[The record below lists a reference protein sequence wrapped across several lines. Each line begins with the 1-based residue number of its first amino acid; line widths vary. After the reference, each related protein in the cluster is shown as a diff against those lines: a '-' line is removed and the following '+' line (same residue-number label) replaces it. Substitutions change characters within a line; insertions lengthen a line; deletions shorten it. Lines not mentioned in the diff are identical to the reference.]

1 MEEHTRMAEPTK
13 ENKKKK
19 GGGAKTVGIVALL
32 AALFGGG
39 GYFGLGIGNPNGGAL
54 PVNLPGTTA
63 APPDVTTEAPKE
75 VTTAAEPETTT
86 EDSIL
91 SIIVK
96 ADGLVYEGRSVTL
109 AELEKAILSDFKA
122 GKEVELTDDHGK
134 EADFR
139 AVETLLKQL
148 TIPFTEK

>member
-1 MEEHTRMAEPTK
+1 MEEHTKMAEPTK

-32 AALFGGG
+32 AALFGSG
-39 GYFGLGIGNPNGGAL
+39 GYFGLGIGHPNGGVI

-63 APPDVTTEAPKE
+63 APPAVTTEAPKE
-75 VTTAAEPETTT
+75 VTTAAPETTT

-91 SIIVK
+91 SITVK

-122 GKEVELTDDHGK
+122 GKEVELTDEHASK
-134 EADFR
+134 SDFE

-148 TIPFTEK
+148 TIPYNVK

>member
-63 APPDVTTEAPKE
+63 APPAVTTEAPKE
-75 VTTAAEPETTT
+75 VTTAAPETTT

-91 SIIVK
+91 SITVK
-96 ADGLVYEGRSVTL
+96 ADGLVYEGRNVTL
-109 AELEKAILSDFKA
+109 AELEKAILSDYKA

-148 TIPFTEK
+148 TIPYNVK

>member
-1 MEEHTRMAEPTK
+1 MAEPTRNAEPTK
-13 ENKKKK
+13 QNKKKK

-63 APPDVTTEAPKE
+63 APPAITTEAPKE
-75 VTTAAEPETTT
+75 VTTEAPETTT

-91 SIIVK
+91 SIVVK
-96 ADGLVYEGRSVTL
+96 ESGLEYEGRTVTL
-109 AELEKAILSDFKA
+109 AELEKALLSDYKN

-148 TIPFTEK
+148 NIPYNVK